1 MNITQDID
9 STYSLRLENGLRV
22 LIVHKQELTTCCLS
36 ASVKAGHFF
45 DPSDCPGLAHLLEH
59 MLFMGNVLLPEPN
72 AINELMEQA
81 GGNINAWTGTE
92 FANYHFQVHAQALPR
107 VLPAFAAMLGA
118 PNFDIE
124 QIQSEIKSIDA
135 EFKFKR
141 KDDLRRLYQIHK
153 ETANP
158 AHPFAKFSVGNQQ
171 TFGQF
176 TTEALQE
183 KLAAFHASLYC
194 ASNMTL
200 VIHSPFSVGQLM
212 PWLTQAFEPMPA
224 GKPAAL
230 SLPPLYTPEQL
241 GVEIRITPLQAARR
255 MIVTFALPALHL
267 HINTRPLDFI
277 SHMLGDEG
285 AGSLFAYLKA
295 KGWITNLI
303 AGSGIEGQGFKDF
316 NINLQLTEAG
326 LAHQADIVSA
336 VFSMIELLKKSA
348 SEGWRLQEKAKL
360 NQLARQYDDSHKPL
374 QAMCDLAELHQ
385 YFSWQAISEACQR
398 EALTSEALI
407 EALSHFI
414 PENLRIKTIAQ
425 DLQTDRRCEYYDAA
439 YAISALPAEQLASWQ
454 NPPEINAISLPP
466 PNPYIGDSYS
476 LCPLDNRFALPQAI
490 REDKGASFWF
500 CQDHK
505 FRVPKGDV
513 FISFDTPS
521 LAQNIH
527 QVAAKRLWLAGLND
541 YLQGQFYRAE
551 IAGLHYRIYGHQA
564 GFTLHTRGF
573 SAQQGQLVQKLTRA
587 IHEFEPDPQTFHH
600 VQSMQCQSLQNT
612 LLNKPINRLFSRL
625 SVLIQRNTHAPVEL
639 LQAVEQT
646 QFDDVRRVRERAF
659 DYYHLEGLVHGNWT
673 AQAAERIAD
682 SVLDIS
688 PGAKASP
695 LPRAVAKLPVGRTMI
710 HEVTCDHEDAAVV
723 LYLQAPSNDIWNVAM
738 CMVLEQMLAGSFFTS
753 LRTEKQLGYLV
764 GTGYVPHNQHPGIAF
779 YIQSPTHAP
788 QVLMSH
794 ISQFLQQQT
803 REKDFYEGYWPSIQ
817 RNLLKQLQDVDLN
830 QSMRSQ
836 RIWQGLG
843 ANDTQLH
850 RNQQLTNT
858 VEAMTFEDITRYATN
873 MNLNQTFG
881 ELVLFSAGKFAP
893 LQTAETDV
901 ISNIADFKSKV
912 EFYL

>member
-1 MNITQDID
+1 MNITQDLD
-9 STYSLRLENGLRV
+9 STYSLQLENGLRV
-22 LIVHKQELTTCCLS
+22 IIIHKQELTSCCVS
-36 ASVKAGHFF
+36 ACIKAGHFF
-45 DPSDCPGLAHLLEH
+45 DPEDCPGLAHLLEH
-59 MLFMGNVLLPEPN
+59 MLFMGNAVLPEPN
-72 AINELMEQA
+72 AINELLEQA

-92 FANYHFQVHAQALPR
+92 FANYHFQAHAQALPR
-107 VLPAFAAMLGA
+107 ILPAFAAMLGA
-118 PNFDIE
+118 PNFEIE
-124 QIQSEIKSIDA
+124 QIRSEIKSIDA

-158 AHPFAKFSVGNQQ
+158 EHPFTKFSVGNQQ

-176 TTEALQE
+176 TTDALQE
-183 KLAAFHASLYC
+183 KLQAFHSELYC
-194 ASNMTL
+194 AANMTL
-200 VIHSPFSVGQLM
+200 VIHSPFTVGQLT
-212 PWLTQAFEPMPA
+212 PWLSQAFAPLPE
-224 GKPAAL
+224 GKCAEL
-230 SLPPLYTPEQL
+230 ILPPLYTPEQL
-241 GVEIRITPLQAARR
+241 GVEISITPLQAARR
-255 MIVTFALPALHL
+255 MIVTFALPALQL
-267 HINTRPLDFI
+267 EINTRPLDFI
-277 SHMLGDEG
+277 SHVLGDEG

-295 KGWITNLI
+295 KGWVTNLI

-326 LAHQADIVSA
+326 LNHQSQIVSA
-336 VFSMIELLKKSA
+336 LFAMIEQLKLA
-348 SEGWRLQEKAKL
+348 ADEDWRLREKAKL

-374 QAMCDLAELHQ
+374 QSICDLAELHQ
-385 YFSWQAISEACQR
+385 YFDWQTIANASKN
-398 EALTSEALI
+398 EALTSDALQQ
-407 EALSHFI
+407 ALTHFV
-414 PENLRIKTIAQ
+414 PDNLRIKIIAQ
-425 DLQTDRRCEYYDAA
+425 GLSTDCRCEYYDAA
-439 YAISALPAEQLASWQ
+439 YSIKPIAPESLAQWRT
-454 NPPEINAISLPP
+454 PDKINAISMPP

-476 LCPLDNRFALPQAI
+476 LCQLDNRYALPQQI
-490 REDKGASFWF
+490 REEKGASFWF
-500 CQDHK
+500 CQDHT

-513 FISFDTPS
+513 FISFDIPS

-551 IAGLHYRIYGHQA
+551 IAGLHYRIYGHQG

-573 SAQQGQLVQKLTRA
+573 SAQQGQLVQKLTNA
-587 IHEFEPDPQTFHH
+587 IYNFEPDPQTFHH
-600 VQSMQCQSLQNT
+600 VKSMQCQSLQNT

-639 LQAVEQT
+639 LQAVEQS
-646 QFDDVRRVRERAF
+646 QFNDVSRVKERAF

-673 AQAAERIAD
+673 ADAAERIAD
-682 SVLDIS
+682 SVLSIS

-695 LPRAVAKLPVGRTMI
+695 LPRAVAKLPVGRTMV
-710 HEVTCDHEDAAVV
+710 HEVICDHDDAAVV

-738 CMVLEQMLAGSFFTS
+738 CMVLEQMLAGSFFTT

-764 GTGYVPHNQHPGIAF
+764 GSGYVPHNQHPGIAF
-779 YIQSPTHAP
+779 YIQSPSHGP

-843 ANDTQLH
+843 ANDSQLH
-850 RNQQLTNT
+850 RNQQLANAI
-858 VEAMTFEDITRYATN
+858 EAMTFDDIIRYATN

-893 LQTAETDV
+893 LQTAEPDK
-901 ISNIADFKSKV
+901 ISHIADFKSKV